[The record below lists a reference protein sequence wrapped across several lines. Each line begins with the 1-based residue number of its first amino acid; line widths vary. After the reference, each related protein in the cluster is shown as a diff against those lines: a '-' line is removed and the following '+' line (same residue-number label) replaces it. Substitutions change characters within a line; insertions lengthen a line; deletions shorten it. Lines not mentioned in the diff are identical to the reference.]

1 MFSLSDLR
9 GSGLIQRSP
18 RPWGWSSPRPTPR
31 WPRTSWLAPRTLL
44 RPSKAPGHNS
54 SAETPVSGHCLCA
67 RRRRAR
73 VFPLCHPDW
82 PLPVGGP
89 TDFVL
94 FEVTGQLCCSV
105 WVGEGRA
112 RVEIEGGVWASA
124 VATRTLSPRLI
135 FYLLIFWGRNRTEFT
150 NVNSVLFLPRFVKYS
165 QERNDSRWTSRHQ
178 LNIGQLCSCILPKW
192 TLILSGSIPFL

>member
-54 SAETPVSGHCLCA
+54 SAETPVSGHCLCT

-73 VFPLCHPDW
+73 VFPLCHRDW
-82 PLPVGGP
+82 PLPVGGANWLCVVWSDW
-89 TDFVL
+89 TAVL
-94 FEVTGQLCCSV
+94 FC
-105 WVGEGRA
+105 
-112 RVEIEGGVWASA
+112 
-124 VATRTLSPRLI
+124 
-135 FYLLIFWGRNRTEFT
+135 
-150 NVNSVLFLPRFVKYS
+150 
-165 QERNDSRWTSRHQ
+165 
-178 LNIGQLCSCILPKW
+178 
-192 TLILSGSIPFL
+192 LSGRGKDKSRDRRGGGSELQLWPHVHWVPDLVFTYLFFEGETELSSQT

>member
-44 RPSKAPGHNS
+44 RPSRAPGHNS
-54 SAETPVSGHCLCA
+54 SAETPVSGHCLCT

-105 WVGEGRA
+105 WMGEGRA
-112 RVEIEGGVWASA
+112 RVEIEGEGEGG
-124 VATRTLSPRLI
+124 LSFSCGHTSTESQAYFLLTYFLREKPNWINKCKFSSVSPPFCEIFPR
-135 FYLLIFWGRNRTEFT
+135 R
-150 NVNSVLFLPRFVKYS
+150 
-165 QERNDSRWTSRHQ
+165 
-178 LNIGQLCSCILPKW
+178 
-192 TLILSGSIPFL
+192 